1 MSLMDLQ
8 QLVKQELSSNPTLE
22 VVQPEA
28 DAQIEVETGTAD
40 TEKFD
45 AEMAALGDDW
55 QEGSSAGS
63 SGDTDEKYQFMMDT
77 LSEGPSLQEQLMEQ
91 LIMVNLNP
99 QEQAIAELLIGSI
112 DDEGYLQLD
121 LEEMMDRPNFPIDL
135 FEHVLSVVQSFEPAG
150 IGARDLKECLLLQL
164 ERSDEQEG
172 EAYQL
177 VQFHIELLGRNKLEE
192 IASLM
197 GLLLIV

>member
-1 MSLMDLQ
+1 
-8 QLVKQELSSNPTLE
+8 
-22 VVQPEA
+22 
-28 DAQIEVETGTAD
+28 
-40 TEKFD
+40 
-45 AEMAALGDDW
+45 MAG
-55 QEGSSAGS
+55 GSSGAS

-99 QEQAIAELLIGSI
+99 QEQAIAELLIGNI

-121 LEEMMDRPNFPIDL
+121 LDEIMDRPNFPIDL
-135 FEHVLSVVQSFEPAG
+135 FEKVLSVVQSFEPAG

-164 ERSDEQEG
+164 ERSNEREG

-177 VQFHIELLGRNKLEE
+177 VQLHIELWT
-192 IASLM
+192 
-197 GLLLIV
+197 